1 VTIIDDARAR
11 FERMSDAVISLQ
23 KTFGHHGSETWH
35 VAYCPMA
42 FDNKGAEWLQRGTT
56 INNPY
61 FGDEMLRCGEIRSAF
76 PPLNATPE
84 ASDSHEGHDHE

>member
-1 VTIIDDARAR
+1 
-11 FERMSDAVISLQ
+11 
-23 KTFGHHGSETWH
+23 
-35 VAYCPMA
+35 MA

-76 PPLNATPE
+76 PPLTATPE
-84 ASDSHEGHDHE
+84 ASESHEGHDHE

>member
-1 VTIIDDARAR
+1 VTSIDDARSR
-11 FERMSDAVISLQ
+11 FERMSDAVITLQ
-23 KTFGHHGSETWH
+23 KTFGHHGSETWN

-61 FGDEMLRCGEIRSAF
+61 FGASMLRCCEIRTAF
-76 PPLNATPE
+76 PPLNAKS
-84 ASDSHEGHDHE
+84 ASTQPQEGHDHE